1 MAIQER
7 NVHTA
12 QSKGEMSVH
21 RSMEATTL
29 PPIKT
34 ATRAGPDNLSSQ
46 DDEYMAQHHRISVD
60 QSPSRNM
67 KMRTKKKS

>member
-34 ATRAGPDNLSSQ
+34 ATRAGPDNLSS
-46 DDEYMAQHHRISVD
+46 
-60 QSPSRNM
+60 
-67 KMRTKKKS
+67 